1 MSPNA
6 SADNLV
12 PMFELDADAIL
23 RIAEARSRVG
33 LPRIRVI
40 GASDCDSPMWFNR
53 VGVEVHSWVED
64 PLDPLVIAAVV
75 VNSETWNEVHDRLIR
90 DRFLIDKVCL
100 KNAVIEQTYE
110 ARPD

>member
-1 MSPNA
+1 M
-6 SADNLV
+6 
-12 PMFELDADAIL
+12 
-23 RIAEARSRVG
+23 
-33 LPRIRVI
+33 
-40 GASDCDSPMWFNR
+40 
-53 VGVEVHSWVED
+53 ED